1 MMLHILGA
9 LLIAGASLAL
19 GLSYVSG
26 ERRELEDLRSLLQML
41 REMRGEL
48 ESRAAPLPQL
58 MEKLRGSRGV
68 AGAFAGELCSRLGQ
82 LGEKEFGRL
91 WEESLK
97 AALPAPD
104 RTEQEAL
111 RSLGRCLGRYELP
124 RQLAELDRCIGTLE
138 ELESAF
144 SAGLPE
150 KKKMGL
156 GLACSLGA
164 LLLIVL
170 I

>member
-1 MMLHILGA
+1 MTLHILGA
-9 LLIAGASLAL
+9 LLIAGAAPAL
-19 GLSYVSG
+19 GICYVAA
-26 ERRELEDLRSLLQML
+26 ERRKLESLRSLLQML

-58 MEKLRGSRGV
+58 MEKFRRSSGA

-82 LGEKEFGRL
+82 LGEKEFSAL
-91 WEESLK
+91 WSESLE
-97 AALPAPD
+97 AALPALDKGD
-104 RTEQEAL
+104 REAL

-124 RQLAELDRCIGTLE
+124 RQLAELDGCIGA
-138 ELESAF
+138 LESRESAC

-150 KKKMGL
+150 KKRMGL

>member
-1 MMLHILGA
+1 MA
-9 LLIAGASLAL
+9 ASPAFCIPP
-19 GLSYVSG
+19 S
-26 ERRELEDLRSLLQML
+26 
-41 REMRGEL
+41 
-48 ESRAAPLPQL
+48 
-58 MEKLRGSRGV
+58 GSRNNT
-68 AGAFAGELCSRLGQ
+68 
-82 LGEKEFGRL
+82 
-91 WEESLK
+91 
-97 AALPAPD
+97 APD